1 MMSLKERVINASPGF
16 LVKWIASPYIGGYSA
31 EEVIESADKLWKE
44 RSIHSS
50 LDILGEDANT
60 DEEVEFYVDAYFD
73 LLNKINDSTYTTVSL
88 KPTQLGSHQ
97 GNDVL
102 YKNMEKIIKDAARKK
117 VLVTIDMEDHNYTD
131 LTLSLYKKLRKNYD
145 NVWGVLQSRL
155 FRTEKDIDNFVGFNA
170 HIRLCI
176 GIYLEPAEI
185 SLQKKP
191 EMKEKLLDYAEKLF
205 DMGHYVA
212 FATHDEALI
221 HKALDSINKK
231 NIAKDRYEF
240 QMLYGVPKSE
250 IQDFLV
256 KEGHKFTLYIP
267 YCLKWQHAISYLK
280 RRLIANPNMGLYVAN
295 NFIKKLFGKR

>member
-1 MMSLKERVINASPGF
+1 MSLKERIINASPGF
-16 LVKWIASPYIGGYSA
+16 FVKWVASPYIGGYSA
-31 EEVIESADKLWKE
+31 EEAVNSADRLWHE
-44 RSIHSS
+44 RHIRSS
-50 LDILGEDANT
+50 LDILGEDATTN
-60 DEEVEFYVDAYFD
+60 EEVEFYINAYFD
-73 LLNKINDSTYTTVSL
+73 LLHKINNSAYTTISI
-88 KPTQLGSHQ
+88 KPTQVGSHQ
-97 GNDVL
+97 DNDVL
-102 YKNMEKIIKDAARKK
+102 YKNMERIVSKAAQKK
-117 VLVTIDMEDHNYTD
+117 VLVTIDMEDHDYTD

-155 FRTEKDIDNFVGFNA
+155 FRTEKDIDNLTGFNA

-185 SLQKKP
+185 ALQKKP
-191 EMKEKLLDYAEKLF
+191 DMKDKLLHYAEKLF

-221 HKALDSINKK
+221 RRALDLVNKK
-231 NIAKDRYEF
+231 KISNDQYEF
-240 QMLYGVPKSE
+240 QMLYGVPKST

-280 RRLIANPNMGLYVAN
+280 RRLIANPNMGFYVAN